1 MSKTD
6 TKIVSDLGSIENL
19 DSPTESRWLRLSA
32 GLTTRLTARKSNQIT
47 PLDKAVRTTAD
58 DRGPPWMVI
67 TFFLIV
73 IFPSILSLLYFVF
86 VASNQYVAEAR
97 FAVRS
102 LAEDSA
108 TENVDSGL
116 MSMQASS
123 QDANIVTSFIRS
135 PEILRRLDGKIDYRE
150 MFANEDADF
159 LARFDDQA
167 SNEEFLDYW
176 LKHVSAFIDG
186 PSGIVTLTAQTF
198 RPEDSKK
205 LVSAILDESE
215 KLVNEMTVRARED
228 MLLSFRNEVTR
239 TSKTYSEALTKVNSL
254 QKQSG
259 LLSPTE
265 QAEQKSSLL
274 TGLLAQKMDVDA
286 RMFVV
291 RQSSGAN
298 SPSYRQ
304 LKLTRESLED
314 QIADLRNQ
322 LTGSEGASI
331 SNVITEFTALE
342 TDRLVAEKLYES
354 ARRNYDQALS
364 AALKK
369 ALYITVFVNPVLPEE
384 AIYPKRLV
392 APFLIF
398 LGLVVLWS
406 TLALVWAS
414 VEDHR
419 L

>member
-1 MSKTD
+1 VKQ
-6 TKIVSDLGSIENL
+6 L
-19 DSPTESRWLRLSA
+19 DEMPLASA
-32 GLTTRLTARKSNQIT
+32 
-47 PLDKAVRTTAD
+47 DE
-58 DRGPPWMVI
+58 RGPPWMFI
-67 TFFLIV
+67 TFGLIV
-73 IFPSILSLLYFVF
+73 ILPSVLSLLYFAF
-86 VASNQYVAEAR
+86 FASDQYVAEAR

-108 TENVDSGL
+108 SDNVDSGL

-123 QDANIVTSFIRS
+123 QDANVVTSFIRS
-135 PEILRRLDGKIDYRE
+135 PEILKRLDGKIDYRE
-150 MFANEDADF
+150 MFANREADF
-159 LARFDDQA
+159 FARFDEQESKEA
-167 SNEEFLDYW
+167 FLDYW
-176 LKHVSAFIDG
+176 MKHVSAFIDG

-198 RPEDSKK
+198 RPEDSQK
-205 LVSAILDESE
+205 LVSAILEESE
-215 KLVNEMTVRARED
+215 KLVNEMSVRARED

-239 TSKTYSEALTKVNSL
+239 TSEQYSEALTKLNSL

-274 TGLLAQKMDVDA
+274 TGLLSQKMDIDA

-291 RQSSGAN
+291 RQSSGAD

-304 LKLTRESLED
+304 LQLTRQSLEE
-314 QIADLRNQ
+314 QIANLRNQ
-322 LTGSEGASI
+322 LTGSEGASL
-331 SNVITEFTALE
+331 SNVITQFTALE
-342 TDRLVAEKLYES
+342 TNRLVAEQLYES
-354 ARRNYDQALS
+354 ARRNYDQAFS

-369 ALYITVFVNPVLPEE
+369 ALYVTVFVNPVLPEE
-384 AIYPKRLV
+384 AVYPRRLI
-392 APFLIF
+392 APFLVF